1 VREGRMA
8 LSSRRKI
15 GTRVL
20 LGFLAVIAFVGVLG
34 YLGIFLSRNIYRNL
48 EEIHTVRLPALDYIL
63 EIDRDLQQL
72 LVAERSMIFAKT
84 DSEVFQKLLE
94 DYETNL
100 KQSEE
105 RWEKYRALPKHPEEE
120 KLAAEYERAR
130 AEWVGL
136 SRQIVEGRKADTR
149 EGRTLAIDL
158 TLGQAKEKF
167 EAMRNFLDQ
176 LTEVNLRLADEDR
189 KEAYSNF
196 QQNQRFAL
204 FLIVL
209 AVVVSLVLSL
219 MTTRSITRPLQALM
233 HLARLGQEGDL
244 TAFCDLSSQDELGV
258 LGQAFMEMMTSLRAT
273 VQRIIDA
280 AGKLSSSSQNLYS
293 STEEVS
299 KATQEIAQTISQVAH
314 GASRQG
320 EELSRLGEDARGIHG
335 QALRIREAS
344 QKSTHLFQTVLDERL
359 EENTRALAEMRRE
372 VERTMQ
378 EGRETGEEAQRG
390 QELLTHLLET
400 ISSIASVTQEVGQ
413 GIAQLETRSQEIGK
427 IVDVITGIAE
437 QTNLLALNAA
447 IEAARAGEAGRGFA
461 VVAEEVRKL
470 AEGSA
475 QAAQQI
481 AALIAEIQKD
491 TQVAVQRMEKAQG
504 EVGEGVRRGENI
516 ASSFRKILGAIEKVV
531 QSITS
536 IARAAEA
543 LERTQQEIV
552 RAQEEAGTLSGNIGN
567 AVEEITQSLQ
577 TMAERIAALAAIAEE
592 NAASSE
598 EVSASTEE
606 QSAALEEVAASAKAL
621 AQLAEELT
629 QSVAHFRV

>member
-1 VREGRMA
+1 MA

-15 GTRVL
+15 GTRIL

-84 DSEVFQKLLE
+84 DSEVFRKLLE

-100 KQSEE
+100 RQSEE

-120 KLAAEYERAR
+120 QLAAEYERAR

-136 SRQIVEGRKADTR
+136 SRQVVEGRKADTR

-167 EAMRNFLDQ
+167 EEMRHFLDQ
-176 LTEVNLRLADEDR
+176 LTEVNLRLAEEDR
-189 KEAYSNF
+189 KEAYSSF
-196 QQNQRFAL
+196 QRNQRFAL

-209 AVVVSLVLSL
+209 AIIASLMLSLV
-219 MTTRSITRPLQALM
+219 TTRSITRPLQALV

-244 TAFCDLSSQDELGV
+244 TASCNLSSQDELGV
-258 LGQAFMEMMTSLRAT
+258 LGQAFMGMIASLRAT
-273 VQRIIDA
+273 VQRVIHA
-280 AGKLSSSSQNLYS
+280 AERLSSSSQNLHS
-293 STEEVS
+293 SAEEVS

-320 EELSRLGEDARGIHG
+320 EELSRLSEDARGIHG
-335 QALRIREAS
+335 QALRIQEAS

-378 EGRETGEEAQRG
+378 EGRETGEEARRG

-413 GIAQLETRSQEIGK
+413 GIAQLEARSQEIGK

-516 ASSFRKILGAIEKVV
+516 ASSFRKILEAIEQVV

-536 IARAAEA
+536 IAGAAEA

-552 RAQEEAGTLSGNIGN
+552 RAQEEAGTLSESIGN
-567 AVEEITQSLQ
+567 AVEDITRSLQ

-606 QSAALEEVAASAKAL
+606 QSAALEEVATSAKAL

>member
-1 VREGRMA
+1 MA

-15 GTRVL
+15 GTRIL

-84 DSEVFQKLLE
+84 DSEVFRKLLE

-100 KQSEE
+100 RQSEE

-120 KLAAEYERAR
+120 QLAAEYERAR

-136 SRQIVEGRKADTR
+136 SRQVVEGRKADTR

-167 EAMRNFLDQ
+167 EEMRHFLDQ
-176 LTEVNLRLADEDR
+176 LTEVNLRLAEEDR
-189 KEAYSNF
+189 KEAYSSF
-196 QQNQRFAL
+196 QRNQRFAL

-209 AVVVSLVLSL
+209 AIIASLMLSLV
-219 MTTRSITRPLQALM
+219 TTRSITRPLQALV

-244 TAFCDLSSQDELGV
+244 TASCNLSSQDELGV
-258 LGQAFMEMMTSLRAT
+258 LGQAFMGMIASLRAT
-273 VQRIIDA
+273 VQRVIHA
-280 AGKLSSSSQNLYS
+280 AERLSSSSQNLHS
-293 STEEVS
+293 SAEEVS

-320 EELSRLGEDARGIHG
+320 EELSRLSEDARGIHG
-335 QALRIREAS
+335 QALRIQEAS

-378 EGRETGEEAQRG
+378 EGRETGEEARRG

-413 GIAQLETRSQEIGK
+413 GIAQLEARSQEIGK

-516 ASSFRKILGAIEKVV
+516 ASSFRKILEAIEKVV

-552 RAQEEAGTLSGNIGN
+552 RAQEEAGTLSESIGN
-567 AVEEITQSLQ
+567 AVEDITRSLQ

-606 QSAALEEVAASAKAL
+606 QSAALEEVATSAKAL

>member
-1 VREGRMA
+1 MA

-15 GTRVL
+15 GTRIL

-84 DSEVFQKLLE
+84 DSEVFRKLLE

-100 KQSEE
+100 RQSEE

-120 KLAAEYERAR
+120 QLAAEYERAR

-136 SRQIVEGRKADTR
+136 SRQVVEGRKADTR

-167 EAMRNFLDQ
+167 EEMRHFLDQ
-176 LTEVNLRLADEDR
+176 LTEVNLRLAEEDR
-189 KEAYSNF
+189 KEAYSSF
-196 QQNQRFAL
+196 QRNQRFAL

-209 AVVVSLVLSL
+209 AIIVSLMLSL
-219 MTTRSITRPLQALM
+219 VTTRSITRPLQALV

-244 TAFCDLSSQDELGV
+244 TASCNLSSQDELGV
-258 LGQAFMEMMTSLRAT
+258 LGQAFMGMIASLRAT
-273 VQRIIDA
+273 VQRVIHA
-280 AGKLSSSSQNLYS
+280 AERLSSSSQNLHS
-293 STEEVS
+293 SAEEVS

-320 EELSRLGEDARGIHG
+320 EELSRLSEDARGIHG
-335 QALRIREAS
+335 QALRIQEAS

-378 EGRETGEEAQRG
+378 EGRETGEEARRG

-413 GIAQLETRSQEIGK
+413 GIAQLEARSQEIGK

-516 ASSFRKILGAIEKVV
+516 ASSFRKILEAIEQVV

-536 IARAAEA
+536 IAGAAEA

-552 RAQEEAGTLSGNIGN
+552 RAQEEAGTLSESIGN
-567 AVEEITQSLQ
+567 AVEDITRSLQ

-606 QSAALEEVAASAKAL
+606 QSAALEEVATSAKAL

>member
-1 VREGRMA
+1 MA

-15 GTRVL
+15 GTRIL

-84 DSEVFQKLLE
+84 DSEVFRKLLE

-100 KQSEE
+100 RQSEE

-120 KLAAEYERAR
+120 QLAAEYERAR

-136 SRQIVEGRKADTR
+136 SRQVVEGRKADTR

-167 EAMRNFLDQ
+167 EEMRHFLDQ
-176 LTEVNLRLADEDR
+176 LTEVNLRLAEEDR
-189 KEAYSNF
+189 KEAYSSF
-196 QQNQRFAL
+196 QRNQRFAL

-209 AVVVSLVLSL
+209 AIIVSLMLSL
-219 MTTRSITRPLQALM
+219 VTTRSITRPLQALV

-244 TAFCDLSSQDELGV
+244 TASCNLSSQDELGV
-258 LGQAFMEMMTSLRAT
+258 LGQAFMGMIASLRAT
-273 VQRIIDA
+273 VQRVIHA
-280 AGKLSSSSQNLYS
+280 AERLSSSSQNLHS
-293 STEEVS
+293 SAEEVS

-320 EELSRLGEDARGIHG
+320 EELSRLSEDARGIHG
-335 QALRIREAS
+335 QALRIQEAS

-378 EGRETGEEAQRG
+378 EGRETGEEARRG

-413 GIAQLETRSQEIGK
+413 GIAQLEARSQEIGK

-481 AALIAEIQKD
+481 AVLIAEIQKD

-516 ASSFRKILGAIEKVV
+516 ASSFRKILEAIEQVV

-536 IARAAEA
+536 IAGAAEA

-552 RAQEEAGTLSGNIGN
+552 RAQEEAGTLSESIGN
-567 AVEEITQSLQ
+567 AVEDITRSLQ

-606 QSAALEEVAASAKAL
+606 QSAALEEVATSAKAL

>member
-1 VREGRMA
+1 MA

-15 GTRVL
+15 GTRIL

-84 DSEVFQKLLE
+84 DSEVFRKLLE

-100 KQSEE
+100 RQSEE

-120 KLAAEYERAR
+120 QLAAEYERAR

-136 SRQIVEGRKADTR
+136 SRQVVEGRKADTR

-167 EAMRNFLDQ
+167 EEMRHFLDQ
-176 LTEVNLRLADEDR
+176 LTEVNLRLAEEDR
-189 KEAYSNF
+189 KEAYSSF
-196 QQNQRFAL
+196 QRNQRFAL

-209 AVVVSLVLSL
+209 AIIVSLMLSL
-219 MTTRSITRPLQALM
+219 VTTRSITRPLQALV

-244 TAFCDLSSQDELGV
+244 TASCNLSSQDELGV
-258 LGQAFMEMMTSLRAT
+258 LGQAFMGMIASLRAT
-273 VQRIIDA
+273 VQRVIHA
-280 AGKLSSSSQNLYS
+280 AERLSSSSQNLHS
-293 STEEVS
+293 SAEEVS

-320 EELSRLGEDARGIHG
+320 EELSRLSEDARGIHG
-335 QALRIREAS
+335 QALRIQEAS

-378 EGRETGEEAQRG
+378 EGRETGEEARRG

-413 GIAQLETRSQEIGK
+413 GIAQLEARSQEIGK

-516 ASSFRKILGAIEKVV
+516 ASSFRKILEAIEQVV

-536 IARAAEA
+536 IAGAAEA
-543 LERTQQEIV
+543 LERTQREIV
-552 RAQEEAGTLSGNIGN
+552 RAQEEAGTLSESIGN
-567 AVEEITQSLQ
+567 AVEDITRSLQ

-606 QSAALEEVAASAKAL
+606 QSAALEEVATSAKAL

>member
-1 VREGRMA
+1 MA

-15 GTRVL
+15 GTRIL

-84 DSEVFQKLLE
+84 DSEVFRKLLE
-94 DYETNL
+94 DYEMNL
-100 KQSEE
+100 RQSEE

-120 KLAAEYERAR
+120 QLAAEYERAR

-136 SRQIVEGRKADTR
+136 SRQVVEGRKADTR

-167 EAMRNFLDQ
+167 EEMRHFLDQ
-176 LTEVNLRLADEDR
+176 LTEVNLRLAEEDR
-189 KEAYSNF
+189 KEAYSSF
-196 QQNQRFAL
+196 QRNQRFAL

-209 AVVVSLVLSL
+209 AIIVSLMLSL
-219 MTTRSITRPLQALM
+219 VTTRSITRPLQALV

-244 TAFCDLSSQDELGV
+244 TASCNLSSQDELGV
-258 LGQAFMEMMTSLRAT
+258 LGQAFTGMIASLRAT
-273 VQRIIDA
+273 VQRVIHA
-280 AGKLSSSSQNLYS
+280 AERLSSSSQNLHS
-293 STEEVS
+293 SAEEVS

-320 EELSRLGEDARGIHG
+320 EELSRLSEDARGIHG
-335 QALRIREAS
+335 QALRIQEAS

-359 EENTRALAEMRRE
+359 EENTRALVEMRRE

-378 EGRETGEEAQRG
+378 EGRETGEEARRG

-413 GIAQLETRSQEIGK
+413 GIAQLEARSQEIGK

-481 AALIAEIQKD
+481 AVLIAEIQKD

-516 ASSFRKILGAIEKVV
+516 ASSFRKILEAIEQVV

-536 IARAAEA
+536 IAGAAEA
-543 LERTQQEIV
+543 LERTQREIV
-552 RAQEEAGTLSGNIGN
+552 RAQEEAGTLSESIGN
-567 AVEEITQSLQ
+567 AVEDITRSLQ

-606 QSAALEEVAASAKAL
+606 QSAALEEVATSAKAL